1 MIIQGKEVKQKLL
14 QGIDL
19 VANTV
24 KPTLG
29 PQAKTVILQNNPPV
43 IINDGVTITKYISH
57 EDPYIQMGI
66 QMVQNL
72 ASQAQDKS
80 GDGTTTACILAQAI
94 CRALITF
101 DNESTHTMNQTL
113 NGLKEMV
120 LNNLEKRTIEI
131 EDGDIL
137 NVATVAANNDAELGM
152 LIQKALDVVGRDGIV
167 TVEESN
173 NYNTEM
179 IHREGMEIPEGYISH
194 LMCNKE
200 GGTVEFDNPLIFMSN
215 IPFRAFK
222 DILPMLEYSSSQ
234 GRPLLI
240 LCKGMESN
248 ALNNLVMNLIN
259 KTVECAVILAPNFG
273 DAQIDELGDL
283 QSLLG
288 GKVFNHES
296 KDDATSIVAGDFGT
310 CSKVVI
316 TKEKTTFV
324 GGEGNTDA
332 RIKTLKEVAETMKGY
347 DLGRIKSRI
356 SRLKGGVAT
365 IKVGASSSMEMRET
379 KERLD
384 DALNATKAALESG
397 IVLGG
402 GMTLFDIAND
412 ENIPAWFGNALIKPF
427 EVLKENGGFKQD
439 SLNKKIKSLRKDNPN
454 MGYNALTNH
463 YGDLS
468 EAGVYDPVKVTAN
481 SFLAAMSISQLF
493 YSTEVAVLVEE

>member
-1 MIIQGKEVKQKLL
+1 LILNGKEVKLKLL
-14 QGIDL
+14 EGIDL
-19 VANTV
+19 VADTV

-57 EDPYIQMGI
+57 DDPYVQMGV

-94 CRALITF
+94 CHSLMKIE
-101 DNESTHTMNQTL
+101 DDSTYTMNKTL
-113 NGLKEMV
+113 NGLKEVV
-120 LNNLEKRTIEI
+120 LNALEERTIEI
-131 EDGDIL
+131 TDSDIIDI
-137 NVATVAANNDAELGM
+137 ATIAANNDRVLGE
-152 LIQKALDVVGRDGIV
+152 LIQEALNLVGRDGVV

-173 NYNTEM
+173 NYNTKL

-194 LMCNKE
+194 LMCNTE
-200 GGTVEFDNPLIFMSN
+200 GGSVEFENPLIFMSN

-222 DILPMLEYSSSQ
+222 DILPMLEYSSAQ

-240 LCKGMESN
+240 ICKGMESN
-248 ALNNLVMNLIN
+248 ALNNLIMNLLN

-273 DAQIDELGDL
+273 DAQIDELGDI
-283 QSLLG
+283 QSLVG
-288 GKVFNHES
+288 GKIYNFES

-310 CSKVVI
+310 CSKVII

-324 GGEGNTDA
+324 GGEGDTDI
-332 RIKTLKEVAETMKGY
+332 RIKSLKEVAETMKGY

-365 IKVGASSSMEMRET
+365 IKVGASSSIEMRET

-402 GMTLFDIAND
+402 GMTLFDIAETD
-412 ENIPAWFGNALIKPF
+412 NIPNWFKDALMKPF
-427 EVLKENGGFKQD
+427 VVLKNNGGFKD
-439 SLNKKIKSLRKDNPN
+439 DILCRKIKSLRKDNPN
-454 MGYNALTNH
+454 MGYNALTNT
-463 YGDLS
+463 YSDLD

-481 SFLAAMSISQLF
+481 SFLAAMSIAQLF

>member
-1 MIIQGKEVKQKLL
+1 MILNGKEVKHKLL
-14 QGIDL
+14 EGIDL

-57 EDPYIQMGI
+57 EDPYVQMGV

-94 CRALITF
+94 CHSLMGF
-101 DNESTHTMNQTL
+101 ENESTYTMNQTL
-113 NGLKEMV
+113 NSLKDVVMSS
-120 LNNLEKRTIEI
+120 LKDRTIQI
-131 EDGDIL
+131 KDNDIL
-137 NVATVAANNDAELGM
+137 DIATIAANNDKILGE
-152 LIQKALDVVGRDGIV
+152 LIQRALDLVGRDGVV

-173 NYNTEM
+173 NYNTEL
-179 IHREGMEIPEGYISH
+179 IHREGMEVPEGYISH
-194 LMCNKE
+194 LMCNTE

-296 KDDATSIVAGDFGT
+296 KDDATNIVAGDFGT
-310 CSKVVI
+310 CAKVVI

-347 DLGRIKSRI
+347 DLARIKSRI

-365 IKVGASSSMEMRET
+365 IKVGASSTMEMRET

-402 GMTLFDIAND
+402 GMTLFDIAHQ
-412 ENIPAWFGNALIKPF
+412 ENIPNWFAEALIKPF
-427 EVLKENGGFKQD
+427 KVLRQNGGYKED
-439 SLNKKIKSLRKDNPN
+439 SICKKIKSLRKDNPN
-454 MGYNALTNH
+454 MGYNALTNR
-463 YGDLS
+463 YGDLDD
-468 EAGVYDPVKVTAN
+468 AGVYDPVKVTAN
-481 SFLAAMSISQLF
+481 SFLAAMSIAQLF